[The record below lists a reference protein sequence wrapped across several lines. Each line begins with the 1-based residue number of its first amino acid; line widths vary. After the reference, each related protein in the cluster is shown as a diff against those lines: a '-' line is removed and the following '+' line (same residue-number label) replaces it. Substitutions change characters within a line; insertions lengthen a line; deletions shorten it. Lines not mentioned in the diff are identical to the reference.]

1 MDKTTTCDQE
11 TTALVADLLILL
23 NEYLLAGSGRSHLSW
38 LTTFKLFMEPAIG
51 VFQTILQFPNQI
63 IILWAF
69 RVETDGEVMTG
80 VGFGQWPS
88 WKQQVIITNLDH
100 L

>member
-11 TTALVADLLILL
+11 TTALVADLLILP
-23 NEYLLAGSGRSHLSW
+23 NEYLLAGSAHSHLSW
-38 LTTFKLFMEPAIG
+38 LTTFKLFMAPAIG